1 MFAVREGMQIKLVVT
16 NASGVQKVKSTVKQI
31 KKVKTTAKFVNSVN
45 MKVKV
50 WLRNL
55 KDVLV
60 SIVPKGNGIQ
70 HKEVPVCLAK
80 IALLVL
86 FKTKKNKAFVLD
98 VPLVITVTPLVQ

>member
-1 MFAVREGMQIKLVVT
+1 MNAVREDMQIKLIVS
-16 NASGVQKVKSTVKQI
+16 NARGVQKVKSTVKQI
-31 KKVKTTAKFVNSVN
+31 KIAKTIAKFVNSVN

-70 HKEVPVCLAK
+70 HKEVPV
-80 IALLVL
+80 
-86 FKTKKNKAFVLD
+86 
-98 VPLVITVTPLVQ
+98 

>member
-1 MFAVREGMQIKLVVT
+1 MYAVQEGMQIKLIIS

-31 KKVKTTAKFVNSVN
+31 KKVKTIAKFVNSVN

-50 WLRNL
+50 WMRNL

-70 HKEVPVCLAK
+70 HKEVPV
-80 IALLVL
+80 
-86 FKTKKNKAFVLD
+86 
-98 VPLVITVTPLVQ
+98 